1 MGLVC
6 PDCAQTTCITTR
18 PHLKSTHLS
27 PQRRLPSPPSFPH
40 VANQPAGF
48 GHYLPTLVFSGAN
61 KLERS
66 KTHNTHRRPSFAE
79 IQLPYHLGARGGGQ
93 RPNVVR
99 EYRVRGQHVVH
110 PGGKDF
116 IGGGFTDVQHVPQ
129 VLDLFS
135 RAVSHGDK
143 GRGGRESGTHW
154 YDPHLLGIYGY
165 VVCLPLLQPYYGWR
179 RFSKRQSRV
188 LRAFTGVYNSA

>member
-1 MGLVC
+1 MRTTQNIAPSLPPPLFPTYKTSWASSLPANC
-6 PDCAQTTCITTR
+6 PILACQQTRTARHPTHAATR
-18 PHLKSTHLS
+18 HSLKYSS
-27 PQRRLPSPPSFPH
+27 P
-40 VANQPAGF
+40 
-48 GHYLPTLVFSGAN
+48 
-61 KLERS
+61 
-66 KTHNTHRRPSFAE
+66 
-79 IQLPYHLGARGGGQ
+79 HLGARRGSQ
-93 RPNVVR
+93 RPHVVR
-99 EYRVRGQHVVH
+99 KHRVRGQHVVH